1 MTSAHRTEKPFA
13 PSCERN
19 REPLLAV
26 LRDAFA
32 QRQQVLEIGSGTGQH
47 AVYFAAAL
55 PHLIWQCSDRADQ
68 LPGIRLWLDEAAL
81 ANTPAPLALDVES
94 GPWPAQRFDAM
105 FSANTAHIMSW
116 EQVRAL
122 FAQLPQVLSADA
134 VFVLYGPF
142 KRGGEHTSAGNA
154 AFDTQ
159 LRAQT
164 PHRGIRDVEALDA
177 LARASGMQRVGD
189 VAMPA
194 NNACLIWRRG

>member
-1 MTSAHRTEKPFA
+1 MTCARIPEKPFA

-55 PHLIWQCSDRADQ
+55 PHLTWQCSDRADQ

-116 EQVRAL
+116 DQIQAL

-142 KRGGEHTSAGNA
+142 KRNGAHTSEGNA
-154 AFDTQ
+154 AFDAQ

-177 LARASGMQRVGD
+177 LARTSGMQRVGD

>member
-1 MTSAHRTEKPFA
+1 MTSARIPEKPFA

-26 LRDAFA
+26 LREWFA
-32 QRQQVLEIGSGTGQH
+32 PCTRVLEIGSGTGQH

-55 PHLIWQCSDRADQ
+55 PHLTWQCSDRADQ

-81 ANTPAPLALDVES
+81 ANTPAPLALDVER

-116 EQVRAL
+116 DQIQAL
-122 FAQLPQVLSADA
+122 FAQLPQVLSAGA

-142 KRGGEHTSAGNA
+142 KRGGAHTSEGNA
-154 AFDTQ
+154 AFDAQ

-164 PHRGIRDVEALDA
+164 PHRGIRDVEALDT
-177 LARASGMQRVGD
+177 LARASGMQRIGD